1 MTLQEFFTEHPKAA
15 LGYSGGVDS
24 SYLLWAAVNAGADIA
39 PYYIQ
44 TAFQPAF
51 ELEDAQ
57 RLCAQI
63 GVKLNVIRLDA
74 LADPVWR
81 PTRPTAATTARW
93 GYSGR
98 CGPERRPTATTFCWT
113 APTPATTRATAPG
126 MKALREMEVRSPLR
140 ECGLTKAMIRQ
151 ESRKAGLF
159 TWDKPA
165 YACLAPVPTGRT
177 ITSELLRR
185 VEGLRRRCLPWALR
199 ISGCGCTTRPP
210 GSNCPRAS
218 WPKRWS
224 SGRPSGRRWLPGLTL
239 CCWTPRRDEERPMEQ
254 QEILNLLQQV
264 ADGSVT
270 PQQAQLQLKMAPFF
284 EDLGFCQAGPPPGAA
299 PGRGRSDLRS
309 RQNAGADPRHCG
321 GHAGL
326 GPAHGADHPY
336 GAPRPPRPWEGLPF
350 RYDP

>member
-15 LGYSGGVDS
+15 LGFSGGVDS

-74 LADPVWR
+74 LADPRV
-81 PTRPTAATTARW
+81 AANPANRCYYCKVGLFGALRARAKAD
-93 GYSGR
+93 GYDLLLDGTNASDDAGDR
-98 CGPERRPTATTFCWT
+98 
-113 APTPATTRATAPG
+113 PG

-165 YACLAPVPTGRT
+165 YACLATRVPTGRT

-185 VEGLRRRCLPWALR
+185 VEGAETALFALGFTDFR
-199 ISGCGCTTRPP
+199 VRLYDKAA
-210 GSNCPRAS
+210 R
-218 WPKRWS
+218 
-224 SGRPSGRRWLPGLTL
+224 
-239 CCWTPRRDEERPMEQ
+239 
-254 QEILNLLQQV
+254 
-264 ADGSVT
+264 
-270 PQQAQLQLKMAPFF
+270 LQLSEGQLAKAVEQRKAIRQALAPWF
-284 EDLGFCQAGPPPGAA
+284 DVVLLDTQT
-299 PGRGRSDLRS
+299 R
-309 RQNAGADPRHCG
+309 
-321 GHAGL
+321 
-326 GPAHGADHPY
+326 
-336 GAPRPPRPWEGLPF
+336 
-350 RYDP
+350 